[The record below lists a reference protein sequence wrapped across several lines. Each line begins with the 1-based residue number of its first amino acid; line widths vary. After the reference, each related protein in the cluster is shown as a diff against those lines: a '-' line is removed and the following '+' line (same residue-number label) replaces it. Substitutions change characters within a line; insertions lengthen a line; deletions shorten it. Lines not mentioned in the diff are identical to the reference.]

1 MAEAKLAAG
10 EAAESS
16 FLAGASDGKH
26 AKNVKAK
33 KKTDRNKKEEHDF
46 EDDSTKLT
54 AGDAAETS
62 SLVAANGKDA
72 KDIKVKK
79 TARKKKEEHDFEE
92 DSTVVGAVADE
103 ASIEDD
109 DDSLRKSTEKVLPK
123 LRTRTGRPDL
133 DSSTFRSSAKAS
145 VALASEARQL
155 GWCIAQMSSEELA
168 NTLKD
173 AGYHIT
179 EAEKILENINSSGV
193 VDCLRVSPSPSDRH
207 GEIHRRL

>member
-16 FLAGASDGKH
+16 FLAGASNG
-26 AKNVKAK
+26 KNVKDVKKAK
-33 KKTDRNKKEEHDF
+33 QKTACNKKEEHDF
-46 EDDSTKLT
+46 EDDSTKLA

-62 SLVAANGKDA
+62 SLVAADGKDV

-103 ASIEDD
+103 ASIENDD
-109 DDSLRKSTEKVLPK
+109 ASLRKSTEKVLPK

-133 DSSTFRSSAKAS
+133 DSSTFGSSAKAS
-145 VALASEARQL
+145 HLRARLASLAGVSPKRQKI
-155 GWCIAQMSSEELA
+155 WKTSIAAASLIIYELA
-168 NTLKD
+168 LLLRIFMERFTADNTTIF
-173 AGYHIT
+173 G
-179 EAEKILENINSSGV
+179 N
-193 VDCLRVSPSPSDRH
+193 R
-207 GEIHRRL
+207 

>member
-26 AKNVKAK
+26 AKIVKAK
-33 KKTDRNKKEEHDF
+33 KKTARNKKEEHDF
-46 EDDSTKLT
+46 EDDSTKLA

-62 SLVAANGKDA
+62 SLVAADGRMRKISRLRRLLA
-72 KDIKVKK
+72 KM
-79 TARKKKEEHDFEE
+79 KEEHDFEE

-133 DSSTFRSSAKAS
+133 DSSTFGSSAKAS
-145 VALASEARQL
+145 HLRARLASLAGVSPKRQKI
-155 GWCIAQMSSEELA
+155 WKTSIAAASLIIYELA
-168 NTLKD
+168 LLLRIFMERFTADNTTIF
-173 AGYHIT
+173 G
-179 EAEKILENINSSGV
+179 N
-193 VDCLRVSPSPSDRH
+193 R
-207 GEIHRRL
+207 